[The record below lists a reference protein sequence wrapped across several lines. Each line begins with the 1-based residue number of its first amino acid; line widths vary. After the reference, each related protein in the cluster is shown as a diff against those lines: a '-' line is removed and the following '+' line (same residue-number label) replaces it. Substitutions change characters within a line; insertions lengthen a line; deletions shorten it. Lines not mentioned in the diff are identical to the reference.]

1 MPSEPAPSFIAA
13 LDGLTARVR
22 AFRVFKMGRL
32 SDILAKASNAQ
43 AGLETAVEADV
54 NKYVDR
60 VQEIHKKREA
70 VFLKKHTELDGT
82 VTDLAQFE
90 TELDAFGKNDHSGDG
105 KNSGNAYAGVNDAT
119 TSK

>member
-1 MPSEPAPSFIAA
+1 
-13 LDGLTARVR
+13 
-22 AFRVFKMGRL
+22 MGRL

-60 VQEIHKKREA
+60 VEQIHKKRET
-70 VFLKKHTELDGT
+70 VFLKKHAELDGT

-90 TELDAFGKNDHSGDG
+90 TELEAFGKNDHSDDG
-105 KNSGNAYAGVNDAT
+105 KNGNAYAGVN
-119 TSK
+119 SKS